1 MTNKKT
7 VLGLN
12 EKYEGLAINVRGF
25 ESLNDEDYG
34 R

>member
-7 VLGLN
+7 VLELN
-12 EKYEGLAINVRGF
+12 EKYKGLVINVRGF

-34 R
+34 G